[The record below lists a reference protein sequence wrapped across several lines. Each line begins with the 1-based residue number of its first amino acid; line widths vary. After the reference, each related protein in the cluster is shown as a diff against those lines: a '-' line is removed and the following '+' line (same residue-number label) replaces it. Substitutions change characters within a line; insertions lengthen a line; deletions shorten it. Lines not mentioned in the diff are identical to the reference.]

1 MKKLFSNKKKQ
12 DSATVK
18 EVPRKSMKGYVA
30 VKGYYPDVDIMVTD
44 AGFCKMYRLPDLVAT
59 DRAGYEAAV
68 AGCLRYGKD
77 MSVQVNH
84 ISGCDYMVVAVKA
97 DDVDAA
103 VQRFEELGIGYEALS
118 VAEWC
123 DVITAV
129 SRRESFSGKEQ
140 VGAVNKKNKPIGSI
154 VPMLQPYFSK
164 PRLDAK
170 GKPMKEYDSKVFDA
184 NDVYTRTVLVS
195 SLPERIYP
203 SLCTEIMK
211 VSDDI
216 VISLFAREIDK
227 EACLY
232 SMGQYYDKLRK
243 NISKQRMDR
252 MDELLKGEERLLD
265 IALLVSVS
273 AEVKHDVDLM
283 VEKIQGVAQRYLAD
297 INYLDHQQLAAF
309 RSIVPLG
316 VNFVRAN
323 KVVMESDILGLMPL
337 SWCRHVATGI
347 SYGTDLETDKEIFY
361 NRLLAKGSGFI
372 LGSDAG
378 IIEKRIIKEAEQFA
392 AAGKKVEIY
401 VMSPAYAP
409 QIFEKYDFDM
419 PTEHLIAED
428 DPQEYKDSIYKAMM
442 LYMMGSGSKKSLSNK
457 NKKLYDEVLAA
468 HPENIE
474 ALKAIIAEKDTD
486 LGQKFAPVFD
496 PEETDYD
503 RFDRPGVYCYAP
515 VGLGNRYTFMNATA
529 QLIKQITHTKADV
542 VYVLNADIIVATGA
556 LKLAKK
562 MNPHAIFTFTA
573 ITKDG
578 TAMQTLYSSTAG
590 KNLIEES
597 DFLDITRHSTVDR
610 ISLGAIL
617 DFDKRQKAV
626 ISATD
631 QESGILIAGD
641 TMYLYK

>member
-1 MKKLFSNKKKQ
+1 MKNIFNKKKQ
-12 DSATVK
+12 DQVITK
-18 EVPRKSMKGYVA
+18 EMPKKAMKGYVA
-30 VKGYYPDVDIMVTD
+30 VKGYYPDINMMVTET
-44 AGFCKMYRLPDLVAT
+44 GFCKIFKLPDPIAT

-68 AGCLRYGKD
+68 AGYLRYGKD
-77 MSVQVNH
+77 ISVQVSH
-84 ISGCDYMVVAVKA
+84 IGGADYMVVAVKA

-103 VQRFEELGIGYEALS
+103 VQRFEELGLDCPELS
-118 VAEWC
+118 IAEWC

-129 SRRESFSGKEQ
+129 SRREVFTGKEQ
-140 VGAVNKKNKPIGSI
+140 IGAVNKKNKPTGSI
-154 VPMLQPYFSK
+154 VPMLQPFFSK

-170 GKPMKEYDSKVFDA
+170 GKPVKEFDSKNFDA

-195 SLPERIYP
+195 SLPEHIYP

-216 VISLFAREIDK
+216 VISLFVREIDK

-232 SMGQYYDKLRK
+232 SMGQFYDKLRK

-265 IALLVSVS
+265 IALLISVS
-273 AEVKHDVDLM
+273 AEVKHDVDMM

-323 KVVMESDILGLMPL
+323 KVVMESDVLGLMPL

-372 LGSDAG
+372 LGSDSN
-378 IIEKRIIKEAEQFA
+378 IIEKRIIREAEQFA

-401 VMSPAYAP
+401 VINPEATPMLYD
-409 QIFEKYDFDM
+409 KYDFDI
-419 PTEHLIAED
+419 PTEKLIKED
-428 DPQEYKDSIYKAMM
+428 DPQEYKDCIYKAMM
-442 LYMMGSGSKKSLSNK
+442 LYMMGAGNKKGLSNK
-457 NKKLYDEVLAA
+457 NRAIYDEVLAA
-468 HPENIE
+468 HPESIE
-474 ALKAIIAEKDTD
+474 DFKAVISEKDRI
-486 LGQKFAPVFD
+486 LGQKFVSIFD
-496 PEETDYD
+496 PEAEDYS
-503 RFDRPGVYCYAP
+503 RVNEPGICCNAP
-515 VGLGNRYTFMNATA
+515 IGKSTRNTFMESTI

-542 VYVLNADIIVATGA
+542 VYILNADIIVATGA

-562 MNPHAIFTFTA
+562 MNPNTIFTFTA

-578 TAMQTLYSSTAG
+578 TAMQTLYNSNGACE
-590 KNLIEES
+590 K
-597 DFLDITRHSTVDR
+597 
-610 ISLGAIL
+610 IS
-617 DFDKRQKAV
+617 V
-626 ISATD
+626 N
-631 QESGILIAGD
+631 
-641 TMYLYK
+641 

>member
-1 MKKLFSNKKKQ
+1 MKNIFNKKKQ
-12 DSATVK
+12 DQVITK
-18 EVPRKSMKGYVA
+18 EMPKKAMKGYVA
-30 VKGYYPDVDIMVTD
+30 VKGYYPDINMMVTET
-44 AGFCKMYRLPDLVAT
+44 GFCKIFKLPDPIAT

-68 AGCLRYGKD
+68 AGYLRYGKD
-77 MSVQVNH
+77 ISVQVSH
-84 ISGCDYMVVAVKA
+84 IGGADYMVVAVKA
-97 DDVDAA
+97 DDVAAA
-103 VQRFEELGIGYEALS
+103 VQRFEELGLDCPELS
-118 VAEWC
+118 IAEWC

-129 SRRESFSGKEQ
+129 SRREVFTGKEQ
-140 VGAVNKKNKPIGSI
+140 IGAVNKKNKPTGSI
-154 VPMLQPYFSK
+154 VPMLQPFFSK

-170 GKPMKEYDSKVFDA
+170 GKPVKEFDSKNFDA

-195 SLPERIYP
+195 SLPEHIYP

-216 VISLFAREIDK
+216 VISLFVREIDK
-227 EACLY
+227 EVCLY
-232 SMGQYYDKLRK
+232 SIGQFYDKLRK

-265 IALLVSVS
+265 IALLISVS
-273 AEVKHDVDLM
+273 AEVKHDVDMM

-323 KVVMESDILGLMPL
+323 KVVMESDVLGLMPL

-372 LGSDAG
+372 LGSDSN
-378 IIEKRIIKEAEQFA
+378 IIEKRIIREAEQFA

-401 VMSPAYAP
+401 VINPEATPMLYD
-409 QIFEKYDFDM
+409 KYDFDI
-419 PTEHLIAED
+419 PTEKLISED
-428 DPQEYKDSIYKAMM
+428 DPQEYKDSIYKAIM
-442 LYMMGSGSKKSLSNK
+442 LYMMGSGNKKSLSSK
-457 NKKLYDEVLAA
+457 NKVIYDEVLAA
-468 HPENIE
+468 HPESIE
-474 ALKAIIAEKDTD
+474 EFKAVISEKDKT
-486 LGQKFAPVFD
+486 LGQKFVAVFD
-496 PEETDYD
+496 PDAEDYSRID
-503 RFDRPGVYCYAP
+503 KPGICCNAP
-515 VGLGNRYTFMNATA
+515 VGKSSRNTFMESTL

-542 VYVLNADIIVATGA
+542 VYVLNADAIVATGA

-562 MNPHAIFTFTA
+562 MNPSTIFTFTA

-578 TAMQTLYSSTAG
+578 TAMQTLYNSNAG
-590 KNLIEES
+590 KALIEES

-610 ISLGAIL
+610 ISLGSIL

-631 QESGILIAGD
+631 QETGILIAGD

>member
-1 MKKLFSNKKKQ
+1 MKQLFNKKKQ
-12 DSATVK
+12 DQAMIK
-18 EVPRKSMKGYVA
+18 EVPRKAMKGYVA
-30 VKGYYPDVDIMVTD
+30 VKGYYPDINIMVTD
-44 AGFCKMYRLPDLVAT
+44 AGFCKMFKLPDPVAT
-59 DRAGYEAAV
+59 DRNSYEKAV

-77 MSVQVNH
+77 VSVQVSH
-84 ISGCDYMVVAVKA
+84 IGGADYMVVAVKA
-97 DDVDAA
+97 DDIDTA
-103 VQRFEELGIGYEALS
+103 VQRFGKLGIDCPELS
-118 VAEWC
+118 IAEWC
-123 DVITAV
+123 DVVSAV
-129 SRRESFSGKEQ
+129 TRRESFSRKEQ
-140 VGAVNKKNKPIGSI
+140 IGAVNKKGKPTGSI
-154 VPMLQPYFSK
+154 VPMLQPYFSS

-170 GKPMKEYDSKVFDA
+170 GKPVKEFDSKVFDA
-184 NDVYTRTVLVS
+184 NNVYTRTVLVS
-195 SLPERIYP
+195 SLPEHIYP

-216 VISLFAREIDK
+216 VISLFVREIDK

-232 SMGQYYDKLRK
+232 SMGQFYDRLRK

-265 IALLVSVS
+265 IALLISVS
-273 AEVKHDVDLM
+273 AKVKHDVDMM

-309 RSIVPLG
+309 RSLIPLG

-347 SYGTDLETDKEIFY
+347 SYGRDLETDKEIFY

-372 LGSDAG
+372 LGSDAS

-392 AAGKKVEIY
+392 AAGKKVEIFVINPESTSLLY
-401 VMSPAYAP
+401 D
-409 QIFEKYDFDM
+409 KYDFDI
-419 PTEHLIAED
+419 PTERLIREND
-428 DPQEYKDSIYKAMM
+428 SQEYKNCIYKAMM
-442 LYMMGSGSKKSLSNK
+442 LYMMGTGSKKGLSSK
-457 NKKLYDEVLAA
+457 NKAIYDEVLAA
-468 HPENIE
+468 HPESVE
-474 ALKAIIAEKDTD
+474 DFKAVISEKDSV
-486 LGQKFAPVFD
+486 LGQKFISVFD
-496 PEETDYD
+496 PDVEDYSRTDK
-503 RFDRPGVYCYAP
+503 PGICCNAP
-515 VGLGNRYTFMNATA
+515 VGKSNRNSFMESTV

-542 VYVLNADIIVATGA
+542 VYVLNADIIVVTGA

-562 MNPHAIFTFTA
+562 LNPNTIFTFTA

-578 TAMQTLYSSTAG
+578 SSMQTLYNSTAG
-590 KNLIEES
+590 KALIEES

-610 ISLGAIL
+610 ISLGSIL

-631 QESGILIAGD
+631 QETGILIAGD

>member
-1 MKKLFSNKKKQ
+1 MKNIFNKKKQ
-12 DSATVK
+12 DQVITK
-18 EVPRKSMKGYVA
+18 EMPKKAMKGYVA
-30 VKGYYPDVDIMVTD
+30 VKGYYPDINMMVTET
-44 AGFCKMYRLPDLVAT
+44 GFCKIFKLPDPIAT

-68 AGCLRYGKD
+68 AGYLRYGKD
-77 MSVQVNH
+77 ISVQVSH
-84 ISGCDYMVVAVKA
+84 IGGADYMVVAVKA

-103 VQRFEELGIGYEALS
+103 VQRFEELGLDCPELS
-118 VAEWC
+118 IAEWC

-129 SRRESFSGKEQ
+129 SRREVFTGKEQ
-140 VGAVNKKNKPIGSI
+140 IGAVNKKNKPTGSI
-154 VPMLQPYFSK
+154 VPMLQPFFSK

-170 GKPMKEYDSKVFDA
+170 GKPVKEFDSKNFDA

-195 SLPERIYP
+195 SLPEHIYP

-216 VISLFAREIDK
+216 VISLFVREIDK

-232 SMGQYYDKLRK
+232 SMGQFYDKLRK

-265 IALLVSVS
+265 IALLISVS
-273 AEVKHDVDLM
+273 AEVKHDVDMM

-323 KVVMESDILGLMPL
+323 KVVMESDVLGLMPL

-372 LGSDAG
+372 LGSDSN
-378 IIEKRIIKEAEQFA
+378 IIEKRIIREAEQFA

-401 VMSPAYAP
+401 VINPEATPMLYD
-409 QIFEKYDFDM
+409 KYDFDI
-419 PTEHLIAED
+419 PTEKLIKED
-428 DPQEYKDSIYKAMM
+428 DPQEYKDCIYKAMM
-442 LYMMGSGSKKSLSNK
+442 LYMMGAGNKKGLSNK
-457 NKKLYDEVLAA
+457 NRAIYDEVLAA
-468 HPENIE
+468 HPESIE
-474 ALKAIIAEKDTD
+474 DFKAVISEKDRI
-486 LGQKFAPVFD
+486 LGQKFVSIFD
-496 PEETDYD
+496 PEAEDYS
-503 RFDRPGVYCYAP
+503 RVNEPGICCNAP
-515 VGLGNRYTFMNATA
+515 IGKSTRNTFMESTI

-542 VYVLNADIIVATGA
+542 VYILNADIIVATGA

-562 MNPHAIFTFTA
+562 MNPNTIFTFTA

-578 TAMQTLYSSTAG
+578 TAMQTLYNSNAG
-590 KNLIEES
+590 KALIEES

-610 ISLGAIL
+610 ISLGSIL
-617 DFDKRQKAV
+617 DFDKCQKAV
-626 ISATD
+626 ISVTD
-631 QESGILIAGD
+631 QETGILIAGD

>member
-1 MKKLFSNKKKQ
+1 MKNIFYKKKQ
-12 DSATVK
+12 DQVITK
-18 EVPRKSMKGYVA
+18 EMPKKAMKGYVA
-30 VKGYYPDVDIMVTD
+30 VKGYYPDINMMVTET
-44 AGFCKMYRLPDLVAT
+44 GFCKIFKLPDPIAT

-68 AGCLRYGKD
+68 AGYLRYGKD
-77 MSVQVNH
+77 ISVQVSH
-84 ISGCDYMVVAVKA
+84 IGGADYMVVAVKA

-103 VQRFEELGIGYEALS
+103 VQRFEELGLDCPELS
-118 VAEWC
+118 IAEWC

-129 SRRESFSGKEQ
+129 SRREVFTGKEQ
-140 VGAVNKKNKPIGSI
+140 LGAVNKKNKPTGSI
-154 VPMLQPYFSK
+154 VPMLQPFFSK

-170 GKPMKEYDSKVFDA
+170 GKPVKEFDSKNFDA

-195 SLPERIYP
+195 SLPEHIYP

-216 VISLFAREIDK
+216 VISLFVREIDK

-232 SMGQYYDKLRK
+232 SMGQFYDKLRK

-252 MDELLKGEERLLD
+252 MDELLKGEAQLLD
-265 IALLVSVS
+265 IALLISVS
-273 AEVKHDVDLM
+273 AEVKHDVDMM

-309 RSIVPLG
+309 RSLVPLG
-316 VNFVRAN
+316 MNFIRAN
-323 KVVMESDILGLMPL
+323 KVIMESDILGLMPL

-347 SYGTDLETDKEIFY
+347 SYGRDLETDKEIFY

-372 LGSDAG
+372 LGSDTS
-378 IIEKRIIKEAEQFA
+378 IIEKRVIREAEQFA

-401 VMSPAYAP
+401 VINPESTPLLYD
-409 QIFEKYDFDM
+409 KYDFDI
-419 PTEHLIAED
+419 PTEKLIRED
-428 DPQEYKDSIYKAMM
+428 DPQEYKECIYKAMM
-442 LYMMGSGSKKSLSNK
+442 LYMMGAGNKKGLSNK
-457 NKKLYDEVLAA
+457 NKAIYDEVLAA
-468 HPENIE
+468 HPESIE
-474 ALKAIIAEKDTD
+474 DFKAVISEKDRI
-486 LGQKFAPVFD
+486 LGQKFVSIFD
-496 PEETDYD
+496 PEAEDYS
-503 RFDRPGVYCYAP
+503 RVNEPGICCNAP
-515 VGLGNRYTFMNATA
+515 IGKSTRNTFMESTI

-542 VYVLNADIIVATGA
+542 VYILNADIIVATGA

-562 MNPHAIFTFTA
+562 MNPNTIFTFTA

-578 TAMQTLYSSTAG
+578 TAMQTLYNSNAG
-590 KNLIEES
+590 KALIEES

-610 ISLGAIL
+610 ISLGSIL
-617 DFDKRQKAV
+617 DFDKCQKAV

-631 QESGILIAGD
+631 QETGILIAGD

>member
-1 MKKLFSNKKKQ
+1 MKNIFYKKKQ
-12 DSATVK
+12 DQVITK
-18 EVPRKSMKGYVA
+18 EMPKKAMKGYVA
-30 VKGYYPDVDIMVTD
+30 VKGYYPDINMMVTET
-44 AGFCKMYRLPDLVAT
+44 GFCKIFKLPDPIAT

-68 AGCLRYGKD
+68 AGYLRYGKD
-77 MSVQVNH
+77 ISVQVSH
-84 ISGCDYMVVAVKA
+84 IGGADYMVVAVKA

-103 VQRFEELGIGYEALS
+103 VQRFEELGLDCPELS
-118 VAEWC
+118 IAEWC

-129 SRRESFSGKEQ
+129 SRREVFTGKEQ
-140 VGAVNKKNKPIGSI
+140 IGAVNKKNKPTGSI
-154 VPMLQPYFSK
+154 VPMLQPFFSK

-170 GKPMKEYDSKVFDA
+170 GKPVKEFDSKNFDA

-195 SLPERIYP
+195 SLPEHIYP

-216 VISLFAREIDK
+216 VISLFVREIDK

-232 SMGQYYDKLRK
+232 SMGQFYDKLRK

-252 MDELLKGEERLLD
+252 MDELLKGEAQLLD
-265 IALLVSVS
+265 IALLISVS
-273 AEVKHDVDLM
+273 AEVKHDVDMM

-309 RSIVPLG
+309 RSLVPLG
-316 VNFVRAN
+316 MNFIRAN
-323 KVVMESDILGLMPL
+323 KVIMESDILGLMPL

-347 SYGTDLETDKEIFY
+347 SYGRDLETDKEIFY

-372 LGSDAG
+372 LGSDTS
-378 IIEKRIIKEAEQFA
+378 IIEKRVIREAEQFA

-401 VMSPAYAP
+401 VINPESTPLLYD
-409 QIFEKYDFDM
+409 KYDFDI
-419 PTEHLIAED
+419 PTEKLIRED
-428 DPQEYKDSIYKAMM
+428 DPQEYKECIYKAMM
-442 LYMMGSGSKKSLSNK
+442 LYMMGAGNKKGLSNK
-457 NKKLYDEVLAA
+457 NKAIYDEVLAA
-468 HPENIE
+468 HPESIE
-474 ALKAIIAEKDTD
+474 DFKAVISEKDRI
-486 LGQKFAPVFD
+486 LGQKFVSIFD
-496 PEETDYD
+496 PEAEDYS
-503 RFDRPGVYCYAP
+503 RVNEPGICCNAP
-515 VGLGNRYTFMNATA
+515 IGKSTRNTFMESTI

-542 VYVLNADIIVATGA
+542 VYILNADIIVATGA

-562 MNPHAIFTFTA
+562 MNPNTIFTFTA

-578 TAMQTLYSSTAG
+578 TAMQTLYNSNAG
-590 KNLIEES
+590 KALIEES

-610 ISLGAIL
+610 ISLGSIL
-617 DFDKRQKAV
+617 DFDKCQKAV

-631 QESGILIAGD
+631 QETGILIAGD

>member
-1 MKKLFSNKKKQ
+1 MPKK
-12 DSATVK
+12 A
-18 EVPRKSMKGYVA
+18 MKGYVA
-30 VKGYYPDVDIMVTD
+30 VKGYYPDINMMVTET
-44 AGFCKMYRLPDLVAT
+44 GFCKIFKLPDPIAT

-68 AGCLRYGKD
+68 AGYLRYGKD
-77 MSVQVNH
+77 ISVQVSH
-84 ISGCDYMVVAVKA
+84 IGGADYMVVAVKA

-103 VQRFEELGIGYEALS
+103 VQRFEELGLDCPELS
-118 VAEWC
+118 IAEWC

-129 SRRESFSGKEQ
+129 SRREVFTGKEQ
-140 VGAVNKKNKPIGSI
+140 IGAVNKKNKPTGSI
-154 VPMLQPYFSK
+154 VPMLQPFFSK

-170 GKPMKEYDSKVFDA
+170 GKPVKEFDSKNFDA

-195 SLPERIYP
+195 SLPEHIYP

-216 VISLFAREIDK
+216 VISLFVREIDK

-232 SMGQYYDKLRK
+232 SMGQFYDKLRK

-265 IALLVSVS
+265 IALLISVS
-273 AEVKHDVDLM
+273 AEVKHDVDMM

-323 KVVMESDILGLMPL
+323 KVVMESDVLGLMPL

-372 LGSDAG
+372 LGSDSN
-378 IIEKRIIKEAEQFA
+378 IIEKRIIREAEQFA

-401 VMSPAYAP
+401 VINPEATPMLYD
-409 QIFEKYDFDM
+409 KYDFDI
-419 PTEHLIAED
+419 PTEKLIKED
-428 DPQEYKDSIYKAMM
+428 DPQEYKDCIYKAMM
-442 LYMMGSGSKKSLSNK
+442 LYMMGAGNKKGLSNK
-457 NKKLYDEVLAA
+457 NRAIYDEVLAA
-468 HPENIE
+468 HPESIE
-474 ALKAIIAEKDTD
+474 DFKAVISEKDRI
-486 LGQKFAPVFD
+486 LGQKFVSIFD
-496 PEETDYD
+496 PEAEDYS
-503 RFDRPGVYCYAP
+503 RVNEPGICCNAP
-515 VGLGNRYTFMNATA
+515 IGKSTRNTFMESTI

-542 VYVLNADIIVATGA
+542 VYILNADIIVATGA

-562 MNPHAIFTFTA
+562 MNPNTIFTFTA

-578 TAMQTLYSSTAG
+578 TAMQTLYNSNAG
-590 KNLIEES
+590 KALIEES

-610 ISLGAIL
+610 ISLGSIL
-617 DFDKRQKAV
+617 DFDKCQKAV
-626 ISATD
+626 ISVTD
-631 QESGILIAGD
+631 QETGILIAGD

>member
-1 MKKLFSNKKKQ
+1 MKNIFNKKKQ
-12 DSATVK
+12 DQVITK
-18 EVPRKSMKGYVA
+18 EMPKKAMKGYVA
-30 VKGYYPDVDIMVTD
+30 VKGYYPDINMMVTET
-44 AGFCKMYRLPDLVAT
+44 GFCKIFKLPDPIAT

-68 AGCLRYGKD
+68 AGYLRYGKD
-77 MSVQVNH
+77 ISVQVSH
-84 ISGCDYMVVAVKA
+84 IGGADYMVVAVKA

-103 VQRFEELGIGYEALS
+103 VQRFEELGLDCPELS
-118 VAEWC
+118 IAEWC

-129 SRRESFSGKEQ
+129 SRREVFTGKEQ
-140 VGAVNKKNKPIGSI
+140 IGAVNKKNKPTGSI
-154 VPMLQPYFSK
+154 VPMLQPFFSK

-170 GKPMKEYDSKVFDA
+170 GKPVKEFDSKNFDA

-195 SLPERIYP
+195 SLPEHIYP

-216 VISLFAREIDK
+216 VISLFVREIDK

-232 SMGQYYDKLRK
+232 SMGQFYDKLRK

-265 IALLVSVS
+265 IALLISVS
-273 AEVKHDVDLM
+273 AEVKHDVDMM

-323 KVVMESDILGLMPL
+323 KVVMESDVLGLMPL

-372 LGSDAG
+372 LGSDSN
-378 IIEKRIIKEAEQFA
+378 IIEKRIIREAEQFA

-401 VMSPAYAP
+401 VINPEATPMLYD
-409 QIFEKYDFDM
+409 KYDFDI
-419 PTEHLIAED
+419 PTEKLIKED
-428 DPQEYKDSIYKAMM
+428 DPQEYKDCIYKAMM
-442 LYMMGSGSKKSLSNK
+442 LYMMGAGNKKGLSNK
-457 NKKLYDEVLAA
+457 NRAIYDEVLAA
-468 HPENIE
+468 HPESIE
-474 ALKAIIAEKDTD
+474 DFKAVISEKDRI
-486 LGQKFAPVFD
+486 LGQKFVSIFD
-496 PEETDYD
+496 PEAEDYS
-503 RFDRPGVYCYAP
+503 RVNEPGICCNAP
-515 VGLGNRYTFMNATA
+515 IGKSTRNTFMESTI

-542 VYVLNADIIVATGA
+542 VYILNADIIVATGA

-562 MNPHAIFTFTA
+562 MNPNTIFTFTA

-578 TAMQTLYSSTAG
+578 TAMQTLYNSNAG
-590 KNLIEES
+590 KALIEES

-617 DFDKRQKAV
+617 DFDKCQKAV

-631 QESGILIAGD
+631 QETGILIAGD

>member
-1 MKKLFSNKKKQ
+1 MKNIFNKKKQ
-12 DSATVK
+12 DQVITK
-18 EVPRKSMKGYVA
+18 EMPKKAMKGYVA
-30 VKGYYPDVDIMVTD
+30 VKGYYPDINMMVTET
-44 AGFCKMYRLPDLVAT
+44 GFCKIFKLPDPIAT

-68 AGCLRYGKD
+68 AGYLRYGKD
-77 MSVQVNH
+77 ISVQVSH
-84 ISGCDYMVVAVKA
+84 IGGADYMVVAVKA

-103 VQRFEELGIGYEALS
+103 VQRFEELGLDCPELS
-118 VAEWC
+118 IAEWC

-129 SRRESFSGKEQ
+129 SRREVFTGKEQ
-140 VGAVNKKNKPIGSI
+140 IGAVNKKNKPTGSI
-154 VPMLQPYFSK
+154 VPMLQPYFSS

-170 GKPMKEYDSKVFDA
+170 GKPVKEFDSKVFDA

-195 SLPERIYP
+195 SLPEHIYP

-216 VISLFAREIDK
+216 VISLFVREIDK
-227 EACLY
+227 DACLY
-232 SMGQYYDKLRK
+232 SMGQFYDKLRK

-252 MDELLKGEERLLD
+252 MDELLKGEEKLLD

-273 AEVKHDVDLM
+273 AKVKHDVDMM

-309 RSIVPLG
+309 RSLVPLG

-323 KVVMESDILGLMPL
+323 KVVMKSDVLGLMPL
-337 SWCRHVATGI
+337 SWCRYVATGI

-361 NRLLAKGSGFI
+361 NRLLTRGSGFI
-372 LGSDAG
+372 LGSDAS
-378 IIEKRIIKEAEQFA
+378 IIEKRVIKEAEQFA
-392 AAGKKVEIY
+392 VAGKKVEVY
-401 VMSPAYAP
+401 VINTEATPMLYD
-409 QIFEKYDFDM
+409 KYDFDI
-419 PTEHLIAED
+419 PTEKLIKED
-428 DPQEYKDSIYKAMM
+428 DPQEYKDCIYKAMM
-442 LYMMGSGSKKSLSNK
+442 LYMMGAGNKKGLSSK
-457 NKKLYDEVLAA
+457 NKVIYDEVLAA
-468 HPENIE
+468 HPESIE
-474 ALKAIIAEKDTD
+474 DFKAVISEKDKT
-486 LGQKFAPVFD
+486 LGQKFISVYD
-496 PEETDYD
+496 PEAEDYSRID
-503 RFDRPGVYCYAP
+503 KPGICCNAP
-515 VGLGNRYTFMNATA
+515 VGKSSRNTFMESTL

-542 VYVLNADIIVATGA
+542 VYVLNADAIVATGA

-562 MNPHAIFTFTA
+562 MNPSTIFTFTA

-578 TAMQTLYSSTAG
+578 TAMQTLYYSNAG
-590 KNLIEES
+590 KALIEES

-610 ISLGAIL
+610 ISLGSIL

-631 QESGILIAGD
+631 QETGILIAGD

>member
-1 MKKLFSNKKKQ
+1 MKNIFNKKKQ
-12 DSATVK
+12 DQVITK
-18 EVPRKSMKGYVA
+18 EMPKKAMKGYVA
-30 VKGYYPDVDIMVTD
+30 VKGYYPDINMMVTET
-44 AGFCKMYRLPDLVAT
+44 GFCKIFKLPDPIAT

-68 AGCLRYGKD
+68 AGYLRYGKD
-77 MSVQVNH
+77 ISVQVSH
-84 ISGCDYMVVAVKA
+84 IGGADYMVVAVKA

-103 VQRFEELGIGYEALS
+103 VQRFEELGLDCPELS
-118 VAEWC
+118 IAEWC

-129 SRRESFSGKEQ
+129 SRREVFTGKEQ
-140 VGAVNKKNKPIGSI
+140 IGAVNKKNKPTGSI
-154 VPMLQPYFSK
+154 VPMLQPFFSK

-170 GKPMKEYDSKVFDA
+170 GKPVKEFDSKNFDA

-195 SLPERIYP
+195 SLPEHIYP

-216 VISLFAREIDK
+216 VISLFVREIDK

-232 SMGQYYDKLRK
+232 SMGQFYDKLRK

-265 IALLVSVS
+265 IALLISVS
-273 AEVKHDVDLM
+273 AEVKHDVDMM

-323 KVVMESDILGLMPL
+323 KVVMESDVLGLMPL

-372 LGSDAG
+372 LGSDSN
-378 IIEKRIIKEAEQFA
+378 IIEKRIIREAEQFA

-401 VMSPAYAP
+401 VINPEATPMLYD
-409 QIFEKYDFDM
+409 KYDFDI
-419 PTEHLIAED
+419 PTEKLIKED
-428 DPQEYKDSIYKAMM
+428 DPQEYKDCIYKAMM
-442 LYMMGSGSKKSLSNK
+442 LYMMGAGNKKGLSNK
-457 NKKLYDEVLAA
+457 NRAIYDEVLAA
-468 HPENIE
+468 HPESIE
-474 ALKAIIAEKDTD
+474 DFKAVISEKDRI
-486 LGQKFAPVFD
+486 LGQKFVSIFD
-496 PEETDYD
+496 PEAEDYS
-503 RFDRPGVYCYAP
+503 RVNEPGICCNAP
-515 VGLGNRYTFMNATA
+515 IGKSTRNTFMESTI

-542 VYVLNADIIVATGA
+542 VYILNADIIVATGA

-562 MNPHAIFTFTA
+562 MNPNTIFTFTA

-578 TAMQTLYSSTAG
+578 TAMQTLYNSNAG
-590 KNLIEES
+590 KALIEES

-610 ISLGAIL
+610 ISLGSIL
-617 DFDKRQKAV
+617 DFDKCPK
-626 ISATD
+626 SGD
-631 QESGILIAGD
+631 QCNGPGNRYPDCWRHNVFI
-641 TMYLYK
+641 

>member
-1 MKKLFSNKKKQ
+1 MKNIFNKKKQ
-12 DSATVK
+12 DQVITK
-18 EVPRKSMKGYVA
+18 EMPKKAMKGYVA
-30 VKGYYPDVDIMVTD
+30 VKGYYPDINMMVTET
-44 AGFCKMYRLPDLVAT
+44 GFCKIFKLPDPIAT

-68 AGCLRYGKD
+68 AGYLRYGKD
-77 MSVQVNH
+77 ISVQVSH
-84 ISGCDYMVVAVKA
+84 IGGADYMVVAVKA

-103 VQRFEELGIGYEALS
+103 VQRFEELGLDCPELS
-118 VAEWC
+118 IAEWC

-129 SRRESFSGKEQ
+129 SRREVFTGKEQ
-140 VGAVNKKNKPIGSI
+140 IGAVNKKNKPTGSI
-154 VPMLQPYFSK
+154 VPMLQPFFSK

-170 GKPMKEYDSKVFDA
+170 GKPVKEFDSKNFDA

-195 SLPERIYP
+195 SLPEHIYP

-216 VISLFAREIDK
+216 VISLFVREIDK

-232 SMGQYYDKLRK
+232 SMGQFYDKLRK
-243 NISKQRMDR
+243 NISKQR

-265 IALLVSVS
+265 IALLISVS
-273 AEVKHDVDLM
+273 AEVKHDVDMM

-323 KVVMESDILGLMPL
+323 KVVMESDVLGLMPL

-372 LGSDAG
+372 LGSDSN
-378 IIEKRIIKEAEQFA
+378 IIEKRIIREAEQFA

-401 VMSPAYAP
+401 VINPEATPMLYD
-409 QIFEKYDFDM
+409 KYDFDI
-419 PTEHLIAED
+419 PTEKLIKED
-428 DPQEYKDSIYKAMM
+428 DPQEYKDCIYKAMM
-442 LYMMGSGSKKSLSNK
+442 LYMMGAGNKKGLSNK
-457 NKKLYDEVLAA
+457 NRAIYDEVLAA
-468 HPENIE
+468 HPESIE
-474 ALKAIIAEKDTD
+474 DFKAVISEKDRI
-486 LGQKFAPVFD
+486 LGQKFVSIFD
-496 PEETDYD
+496 PEAEDYS
-503 RFDRPGVYCYAP
+503 RVNEPGICCNAP
-515 VGLGNRYTFMNATA
+515 IGKSTRNTFMESTI

-542 VYVLNADIIVATGA
+542 VHILNADIIVATGA

-562 MNPHAIFTFTA
+562 MNPNTIFTFTA

-578 TAMQTLYSSTAG
+578 TAMQTLYNSNAG
-590 KNLIEES
+590 KALIEES

-610 ISLGAIL
+610 ISLGSIL
-617 DFDKRQKAV
+617 DFDKCQKAV

-631 QESGILIAGD
+631 QETGILIAGD